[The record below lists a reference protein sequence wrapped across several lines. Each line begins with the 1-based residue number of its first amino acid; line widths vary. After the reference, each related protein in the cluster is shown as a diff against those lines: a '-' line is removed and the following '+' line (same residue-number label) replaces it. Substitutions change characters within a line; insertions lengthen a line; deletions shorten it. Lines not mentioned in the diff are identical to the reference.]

1 MSFTTVLCRAQVGL
15 QAPLVRIEAH
25 LTGGLS
31 QFAIVGLAET
41 AVKESR
47 GRVRAAI
54 LNAGFSFP
62 QGRVTVNLAPADIPK
77 EGGRFDLPIAL
88 GILAAA
94 RQLPVPPEVWER
106 HEFYGELALSGS
118 LRHFRG
124 ALPVTLAARADRRVL
139 VVPRE
144 NRDEVT
150 VVNDIEVATARHI
163 CEIVS
168 HLSGAVTLELE
179 RVRATPGKGHR
190 YPDLA
195 DVRGQYHARRALEIA
210 AAGGHSLLLV
220 GPPGTGKSMLAARL
234 SGILPEISE
243 EEALETAAIQS
254 LSSAGFSRE
263 DWRIRPFRAPHHTA
277 SAAALVGGGSNPRPG
292 EISLAHNGVLFLD
305 ELPEFRRQVL
315 EVLRQ
320 PLESGHIVISRAAR
334 QAQFPC
340 RFQLIAAMNPCPC
353 GYRGDPDV
361 TCYCGE
367 AQIQRY
373 RQRISG
379 PLLDRIDLQIE
390 VPRVERALLRPDA
403 PPGEGTRVVRDR
415 VLTARRV
422 QARRGVR
429 CNARL
434 DESQVARHCMPDGDG
449 EKLLDRA
456 MERLALSARA
466 YKRILRVARTI
477 ADLDNEQTIKSTHIG
492 EAIGYR
498 LLDRESTAS
507 ARGGA
512 IDCG

>member
-1 MSFTTVLCRAQVGL
+1 MAVSFTTVLSRAQVGL
-15 QAPLVRIEAH
+15 QAPLVYIEAH
-25 LTGGLS
+25 LSGGLS
-31 QFAIVGLAET
+31 AFSIVGLAET

-47 GRVRAAI
+47 GRVQAAI
-54 LNAGFSFP
+54 HNAGFAFP

-94 RQLPVPPEVWER
+94 RQLAVEPEVWQR
-106 HEFYGELALSGS
+106 HEFYGELALNGD
-118 LRHFRG
+118 LRRFRG
-124 ALPVTLAARADRRVL
+124 ALPVTLAARSDRRLL

-150 VVNDIEVATARHI
+150 VVNDVQVATASHLG
-163 CEIVS
+163 EIVG
-168 HLSGAVTLELE
+168 HLSGVAMLDIAESSM
-179 RVRATPGKGHR
+179 TPRTRGH
-190 YPDLA
+190 YPELA

-254 LSSAGFSRE
+254 LSGTGFRRE
-263 DWRIRPFRAPHHTA
+263 DWRVRPFRAPHHTA
-277 SAAALVGGGSNPRPG
+277 SAVALVGGGSNPRPG

-320 PLESGHIVISRAAR
+320 PLESGYIVISRAAR
-334 QAQFPC
+334 QAEFPC
-340 RFQLIAAMNPCPC
+340 RFQMIAAMNPCPC

-361 TCYCGE
+361 ACYCNPS
-367 AQIQRY
+367 QVQRY

-379 PLLDRIDLQIE
+379 PLLDRIDLQVE

-403 PPGEGTRVVRDR
+403 PRGESTRVVRTR
-415 VLTARRV
+415 VLAARRL
-422 QARRGVR
+422 QARRGVN

-434 DESQVARHCMPDGDG
+434 DESQVSHYCIPDAGG
-449 EKLLDRA
+449 EALLDQA

-477 ADLDNEQTIKSTHIG
+477 ADLDQAGTIAGAHIG

-498 LLDRESTAS
+498 LLDRESSAA
-507 ARGGA
+507 ARG
-512 IDCG
+512 

>member
-1 MSFTTVLCRAQVGL
+1 MGL

-25 LTGGLS
+25 LTGGLTH
-31 QFAIVGLAET
+31 FAIVGLAET
-41 AVKESR
+41 TVKESR
-47 GRVRAAI
+47 GRVQAAI
-54 LNAGFSFP
+54 QNAGFSFP

-94 RQLPVPPEVWER
+94 RQLPVPPEVWKR
-106 HEFYGELALSGS
+106 HEFYGELALSGE

-124 ALPVTLAARADRRVL
+124 ALPVTLAARVEQRVL
-139 VVPRE
+139 VMPRE

-150 VVNDIEVATARHI
+150 VVNDIEVATAEHL
-163 CEIVS
+163 CEIVA
-168 HLSGAVTLELE
+168 HLSGAATLDIE
-179 RVRATPGKGHR
+179 RVCVTPGKR
-190 YPDLA
+190 DAYPELA

-234 SGILPEISE
+234 SGILPQISE

-254 LSSAGFSRE
+254 LSSAGFRRD

-277 SAAALVGGGSNPRPG
+277 SAVALVGGGSNPRPG

-305 ELPEFRRQVL
+305 ELPEFQRQVL

-320 PLESGHIVISRAAR
+320 PLESGFIVISRAAR
-334 QAQFPC
+334 QAEFPC
-340 RFQLIAAMNPCPC
+340 RFQMIAAMNPCPC

-361 TCYCGE
+361 SCFCN
-367 AQIQRY
+367 ASQIQRY

-379 PLLDRIDLQIE
+379 PLLDRIDLQVE

-403 PPGEGTRVVRDR
+403 PRGESTHAVRRR
-415 VLTARRV
+415 VLAARRE
-422 QARRGVR
+422 QAQRGVR

-434 DESQVARHCMPDGDG
+434 DENQVTRYCVPDAAG
-449 EKLLDRA
+449 EQLLDQA

-477 ADLDNEQTIKSTHIG
+477 ADLDSEATIKGQHIG

-498 LLDRESTAS
+498 LLDRESS
-507 ARGGA
+507 AATMRG
-512 IDCG
+512 